1 MGPVDTIDCKQLVSS
16 HRVGTTTSRIGR
28 QADAAIVNT
37 LTLVLDHVEEIMVV
51 LGCLPASTI
60 AEMRFE
66 VLCELL
72 LKLGLERLLVLLTPL
87 VVVD

>member
-1 MGPVDTIDCKQLVSS
+1 MLD
-16 HRVGTTTSRIGR
+16 
-28 QADAAIVNT
+28 T
-37 LTLVLDHVEEIMVV
+37 LTLVLDHVEEIVVV
-51 LGCLPASTI
+51 LGGLTASTI